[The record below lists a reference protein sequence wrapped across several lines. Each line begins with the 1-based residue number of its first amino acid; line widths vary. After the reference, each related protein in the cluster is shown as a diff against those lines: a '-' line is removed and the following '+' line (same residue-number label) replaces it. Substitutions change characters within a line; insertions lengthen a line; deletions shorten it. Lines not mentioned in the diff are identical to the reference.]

1 MIGLGRKIRDL
12 IIIILDWLYKPFSN
26 VIPLE
31 TFRYGA
37 TGGFNTLM
45 DIFLYWFFYHIIL
58 QKELLDLGLVVISPH
73 ISAFLIVFPITF
85 ISGFI
90 LAKYITF
97 NTSVLR
103 GRKQLF
109 RYALTVGG
117 AILLNYVFLKLFV
130 ETLELPALIAKII
143 TTIIV
148 VTYSYLFQ
156 RYFTFQTGTINK
168 RNPKNNNTGLGQF
181 Q

>member
-1 MIGLGRKIRDL
+1 MYPENDDRIMVRLGRKIRDL
-12 IIIILDWLYKPFSN
+12 IITILDWFYKPFSRI
-26 VIPLE
+26 IPLE

-45 DIFLYWFFYHIIL
+45 DIFLYWFFYDIIL
-58 QKELLDLGLVVISPH
+58 QKELLKLGLVVISPH
-73 ISAFLIVFPITF
+73 IAAFLIVFPITF
-85 ISGFI
+85 TTGFV

-97 NTSVLR
+97 SASVLR

-109 RYALTVGG
+109 RYAMTVGG

-130 ETLELPALIAKII
+130 EELSLPALLAKII

-156 RYFTFQTGTINK
+156 RYFTFQTGTIK
-168 RNPKNNNTGLGQF
+168 RRKK
-181 Q
+181 